1 MPFDV
6 CWNRRRL
13 EWRRNPEH
21 ALWLVEAILLERV
34 LLDGRPQQ
42 KIVARLA
49 AIDEDC
55 ADKPAA
61 RDLFWANADRKL
73 GKLRRLSGTDIL
85 GIERELAKRVP
96 IPATA
101 YAATVR
107 PERESDPRAAPAIAT
122 SPSHPLLFSHVT
134 RARPRRRGHRTSD
147 EASTFLSR

>member
-1 MPFDV
+1 MFAGIVDD
-6 CWNRRRL
+6 WNGDAI
-13 EWRRNPEH
+13 PSTS
-21 ALWLVEAILLERV
+21 LWLVEAILLERV

-85 GIERELAKRVP
+85 GIERELAKRIP

-107 PERESDPRAAPAIAT
+107 PSANPIREP
-122 SPSHPLLFSHVT
+122 HQPLRQALRT
-134 RARPRRRGHRTSD
+134 R
-147 EASTFLSR
+147 

>member
-13 EWRRNPEH
+13 KWRRNPEE
-21 ALWLVEAILLERV
+21 ALWLVEAILFERV

-55 ADKPAA
+55 TAEPAA
-61 RDLFWANADRKL
+61 RDLFWANAARKL

-85 GIERELAKRVP
+85 GIERELAKRIR

-107 PERESDPRAAPAIAT
+107 EIRSEVRTMPR
-122 SPSHPLLFSHVT
+122 
-134 RARPRRRGHRTSD
+134 
-147 EASTFLSR
+147 